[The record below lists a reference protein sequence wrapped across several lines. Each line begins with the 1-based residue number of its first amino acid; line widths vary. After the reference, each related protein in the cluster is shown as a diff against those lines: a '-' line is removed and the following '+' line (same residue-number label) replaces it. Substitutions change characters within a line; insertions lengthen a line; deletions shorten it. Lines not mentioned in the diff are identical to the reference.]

1 MEGPDNSNTAPK
13 EVISAE
19 EKTRLNSEIVAQG
32 ATVTNVPVT
41 DQRSFYDLRASIYDQ
56 QNAFAE
62 RRQRQETMDDFYHQE
77 LRKILAGKNLS
88 YLDFG
93 CGTGTHTARF
103 LEGLKEY
110 ASVEKSYAVDIS
122 DEMVKLAKGRLAG
135 FTVVQGSAEKLV
147 EIKLDL
153 ATSFFHVLCHLTEA
167 ELELFFKNVSTALN
181 PGGVL
186 CFDVIKR
193 FDVGERGFTEEH
205 ERKGE
210 KYLLYHSIKPDGS
223 KVVGIDGQPVIGTDR
238 MFTKEEIVDFAQRND
253 LEVVEIKEFFV
264 GKKENIRDYA
274 VILRKPEV

>member
-103 LEGLKEY
+103 WK
-110 ASVEKSYAVDIS
+110 D
-122 DEMVKLAKGRLAG
+122 
-135 FTVVQGSAEKLV
+135 
-147 EIKLDL
+147 
-153 ATSFFHVLCHLTEA
+153 
-167 ELELFFKNVSTALN
+167 
-181 PGGVL
+181 
-186 CFDVIKR
+186 
-193 FDVGERGFTEEH
+193 
-205 ERKGE
+205 
-210 KYLLYHSIKPDGS
+210 
-223 KVVGIDGQPVIGTDR
+223 
-238 MFTKEEIVDFAQRND
+238 
-253 LEVVEIKEFFV
+253 
-264 GKKENIRDYA
+264 
-274 VILRKPEV
+274 